1 VKTKKTIET
10 TTEELSYME
19 VPGGPVDPKKG
30 ALVVWRVER
39 TTQRQSMRGT
49 RKYKPGAPKTH
60 VRTGM
65 GWEKQ
70 VARGG
75 RGKLAEVQHP
85 GEGGDNGDAEGD
97 GYVSLGSKA
106 ALAMA
111 EQFSDEMDAAAQAAD
126 DEQRESSAL
135 SRARAMAAA
144 AYMGDRW

>member
-1 VKTKKTIET
+1 MSDFEINILDDHITLHGVI
-10 TTEELSYME
+10 
-19 VPGGPVDPKKG
+19 
-30 ALVVWRVER
+30 
-39 TTQRQSMRGT
+39 TQAGT
-49 RKYKPGAPKTH
+49 RATRSDPS
-60 VRTGM
+60 
-65 GWEKQ
+65 
-70 VARGG
+70 
-75 RGKLAEVQHP
+75 
-85 GEGGDNGDAEGD
+85 EGPHWLCTDAVWNGDAEGD